1 MGTLFYQLPYKEKIQ
16 ISDVVSLT
24 NQIKK
29 IQKDTG
35 LEFYEVIQVYELQ
48 LKITKADT
56 LDEQLAGFG
65 KLIDRFV
72 GNGEFDLG
80 VRYLCD
86 ALESISSSL
95 DYIGNIQGDFQF
107 YDKKAHHQENKEELE
122 KRKEEKQW
130 AAQNM
135 KVGI

>member
-1 MGTLFYQLPYKEKIQ
+1 MGTLFYQLPYKEKMGS
-16 ISDVVSLT
+16 SDVKSLISK
-24 NQIKK
+24 IKK
-29 IQKDTG
+29 IQEDTG
-35 LEFYEVIQVYELQ
+35 LEFFEVIQVYELQ

-80 VRYLCD
+80 IRYLCD

-95 DYIGNIQGDFQF
+95 DYIGNTQGDFQF
-107 YDKKAHHQENKEELE
+107 YDKKSHLQENKEELE
-122 KRKEEKQW
+122 KRKEEKQ
-130 AAQNM
+130 
-135 KVGI
+135 

>member
-1 MGTLFYQLPYKEKIQ
+1 MGTLFYQLPYKEKVQ
-16 ISDVVSLT
+16 TSDVVSLT

-35 LEFYEVIQVYELQ
+35 LEFFEAIQVYELQ

-65 KLIDRFV
+65 KIIDRFV

-95 DYIGNIQGDFQF
+95 DYIGNS
-107 YDKKAHHQENKEELE
+107 LE
-122 KRKEEKQW
+122 KE
-130 AAQNM
+130 
-135 KVGI
+135 

>member
-1 MGTLFYQLPYKEKIQ
+1 MGTLLHQLPYQEKITKGNLKSL
-16 ISDVVSLT
+16 ISD
-24 NQIKK
+24 IKE
-29 IQKDTG
+29 IQKETG
-35 LEFYEVIQVYELQ
+35 LEFYEVIQAYELQ

-65 KLIDRFV
+65 KIIDRFV

-95 DYIGNIQGDFQF
+95 DYIGNS
-107 YDKKAHHQENKEELE
+107 LE
-122 KRKEEKQW
+122 KE
-130 AAQNM
+130 
-135 KVGI
+135 